1 MPARSY
7 DTLQGTLERITYVNE
22 ENHYV
27 VARLQV
33 SGRRDLAT
41 IVGNLPTV
49 TPGETLK
56 LTGEWIQHNR
66 YGEQFKVE
74 AFETI
79 SPATLTG
86 IEKYLGS
93 GLIKGIG
100 PIFAKRLVEVF
111 GIDTLRIIEEEPSR
125 LLTVDGIGEV
135 RLHRIRTAWEEQ
147 KEIRE
152 VMVFLQG
159 HGVSSAY
166 AAKIFKAYGKS
177 SIAVVQENPYRL
189 AKDIY
194 GIGFKTADR
203 IAQAIG
209 IEPHS
214 PLRVEA
220 GVIHVLN
227 ELAGEGH
234 VYYPLDGLT
243 KASAGILEVDEE
255 LVTQAVER
263 LRHEERVVCLPVRRT
278 QTDEPETQGVA
289 AYLASLYA
297 AEEGV
302 ARRLQ
307 ALAEGGEL
315 PADIDIDRAIL
326 WAEQANRLHLAEQQ
340 KEAIRAALIRKLLVI
355 TGGPGTGKTTILRC
369 ILQILEKKHRRMLLC
384 SPTGRAAKRM
394 SEATGRE
401 AKTIHRLLE
410 FSPKDGR
417 FKRDQHRPL
426 DADLVI
432 VDEASMIDIVLMNS
446 LLKAIPPAAG
456 LILVGDVDQLPS
468 VGPGA
473 VLRDII
479 ASGLVQVIR
488 LSEIFRQAR
497 ESQIV
502 VNAHRIN
509 RGEMPF
515 CTDWEAQEQGDCYL
529 LAKQEA
535 LEVQAA
541 ILELAARGLPTRHR
555 VDTLEELQILSPM
568 QKGPIGA
575 MQLNQALQ
583 ALLNPSGP
591 ELLRAGRLYR
601 RGDRVMQIRN
611 NYDKDVY
618 NGDIGRIVT
627 LDLEDREVTVR
638 FDDRHV
644 TYDFNE
650 LDELVLAYA
659 VTIHKSQGSEY
670 PVVIIPVHTAHY
682 VMLQRNLLYTAITRG
697 RRLVVLVGTKKA
709 IAIAVKNQKIQLRYT
724 GLVARLQKG
733 LSACNAET
741 GSQEPALSLQLSE

>member
-56 LTGEWIQHNR
+56 LTGEWVQHTK

-79 SPATLTG
+79 TPATLAG

-100 PIFAKRLVEVF
+100 PVFARRLIEMF
-111 GIDTLRIIEEEPSR
+111 GTDTLRIIEEEPSR
-125 LLTVDGIGEV
+125 LLAVDGIGEV
-135 RLHRIRTAWEEQ
+135 RLQRIRTAWEEQ

-152 VMVFLQG
+152 VMIFLQG

-166 AAKIFKAYGKS
+166 AAKIFKTYGKS
-177 SIAVVQENPYRL
+177 SIAIVQENPYRL

-209 IEPHS
+209 VEKQS

-227 ELAGEGH
+227 ELADEGH

-243 KASAGILEVDEE
+243 KASAGILEVDED

-263 LRHEERVVCLPVRRT
+263 LRRDERVIG
-278 QTDEPETQGVA
+278 EPAPQGIA
-289 AYLASLYA
+289 IYLASLYA

-302 ARRLQ
+302 ARRLLT
-307 ALAEGGEL
+307 LAEGGAS
-315 PADIDIDRAIL
+315 PTDIDIERAIL
-326 WAEQANRLHLAEQQ
+326 WVEQSNRLRLAAQQ
-340 KEAIRAALIRKLLVI
+340 QEAIRQALQQKLLVI

-369 ILQILEKKHRRMLLC
+369 ILQILDKKHRRMLLC

-426 DADLVI
+426 EADLVI
-432 VDEASMIDIVLMNS
+432 VDEASMIDVVLMNS

-473 VLRDII
+473 ILRDII

-509 RGEMPF
+509 HGDLPS
-515 CTDWEAQEQGDCYL
+515 CTDWEGREQGDCYL
-529 LAKQEA
+529 LAKNEA
-535 LEVQAA
+535 EEVQAA
-541 ILELAARGLPTRHR
+541 ILELASTGLPQRHR
-555 VDTLEELQILSPM
+555 VDPLEELQILSPM

-601 RGDRVMQIRN
+601 LGDRVMQIRN
-611 NYDKDVY
+611 NYEKDVY
-618 NGDIGRIVT
+618 NGDIGRIVK

-638 FDDRHV
+638 FDDRQV
-644 TYDFNE
+644 SYDWSE

-659 VTIHKSQGSEY
+659 VTVHKSQGSEY
-670 PVVIIPVHTAHY
+670 PVVVIPVHTAHY
-682 VMLQRNLLYTAITRG
+682 VMLQRNLLYTALTRG
-697 RRLVVLVGTKKA
+697 KRLVVLVGTKKA
-709 IAIAVKNQKIQLRYT
+709 IAIAVKNHKIQLRYT
-724 GLVARLQKG
+724 GLVARLHK
-733 LSACNAET
+733 
-741 GSQEPALSLQLSE
+741 GSQEPALALALSE

>member
-56 LTGEWIQHNR
+56 LTGEWIQHTR

-79 SPATLTG
+79 TPATLAG
-86 IEKYLGS
+86 IERYLGS

-100 PIFAKRLVEVF
+100 PVFARRLVEMF
-111 GIDTLRIIEEEPSR
+111 GTDTLRIIEEEPSR
-125 LLTVDGIGEV
+125 LLTVEGIGDV
-135 RLHRIRTAWEEQ
+135 RLQRIQAAWEEQ

-152 VMVFLQG
+152 VMIFLQG

-166 AAKIFKAYGKS
+166 AAKIFKTYGKS
-177 SIAVVQENPYRL
+177 SIAIVQENPYRL

-209 IEPHS
+209 IEKQS

-220 GVIHVLN
+220 GVIHALN
-227 ELAGEGH
+227 ELADEGH

-243 KASAGILEVDEE
+243 KASAGMLEVDED

-263 LRHEERVVCLPVRRT
+263 LRRDERVIC
-278 QTDEPETQGVA
+278 EPASQGMAV
-289 AYLASLYA
+289 YLASLHA
-297 AEEGV
+297 AEEGI
-302 ARRLQ
+302 ARRLLT
-307 ALAEGGEL
+307 LAEGGAL
-315 PADIDIDRAIL
+315 PTDIDIERAIL
-326 WAEQANRLHLAEQQ
+326 WVEQMNRLSLAAQQ
-340 KEAIRAALIRKLLVI
+340 QEAIRQALQQKLLVI

-426 DADLVI
+426 EADLVI
-432 VDEASMIDIVLMNS
+432 VDEASMIDVVLMNS
-446 LLKAIPPAAG
+446 LLKTIPPAAG

-473 VLRDII
+473 ILRDII
-479 ASGLVQVIR
+479 ASSLVPVIR

-509 RGEMPF
+509 RGELPS
-515 CTDWEAQEQGDCYL
+515 CTDWEAQSPSDCYL
-529 LAKQEA
+529 LVKQEA
-535 LEVQAA
+535 QEVQAA
-541 ILELAARGLPTRHR
+541 ILELASSGLPARHR
-555 VDTLEELQILSPM
+555 VDAMEELQILTPM

-575 MQLNQALQ
+575 MYLNQALQ
-583 ALLNPSGP
+583 ALMNPSGP

-601 RGDRVMQIRN
+601 LGDRVMQIRN
-611 NYDKDVY
+611 NYEKNVY
-618 NGDIGRIVT
+618 NGDIGRIAM
-627 LDLEDREVTVR
+627 LDPEEREVTVR
-638 FDDRHV
+638 FDDRQV
-644 TYDFNE
+644 NYDWSE

-659 VTIHKSQGSEY
+659 VTVHKSQGSEY
-670 PVVIIPVHTAHY
+670 PAVIIPVHTTHY

-697 RRLVVLVGTKKA
+697 KRLVVLVGTKKA
-709 IAIAVKNQKIQLRYT
+709 IAIAVKNQKIQQRYT

-733 LSACNAET
+733 
-741 GSQEPALSLQLSE
+741 SQEPALSLALSE

>member
-1 MPARSY
+1 MPVRSY

-56 LTGEWIQHNR
+56 LTGEWVQHTK

-79 SPATLTG
+79 TPATLAG

-100 PIFAKRLVEVF
+100 PVFARRLIEMF
-111 GIDTLRIIEEEPSR
+111 DTDTLRIIEEEPAR
-125 LLTVDGIGEV
+125 LLAVDGIGDV
-135 RLHRIRTAWEEQ
+135 RLQRIRAAWEEQ

-152 VMVFLQG
+152 VMIFLQG

-166 AAKIFKAYGKS
+166 AAKIFKTYGKS

-209 IEPHS
+209 IEKHS

-227 ELAGEGH
+227 ELASEGH
-234 VYYPLDGLT
+234 VYYPLGDLT
-243 KASAGILEVDEE
+243 KASAGILEVDED
-255 LVTQAVER
+255 LVAQAVER
-263 LRHEERVVCLPVRRT
+263 LRHEEQVICLPGS
-278 QTDEPETQGVA
+278 QGVA
-289 AYLASLYA
+289 VYLASLYA

-307 ALAEGGEL
+307 ALAEGGVL
-315 PADIDIDRAIL
+315 PPDIDIERAIL
-326 WAEQANRLHLAEQQ
+326 WVEQVNRLNLAAQQ
-340 KEAIRAALIRKLLVI
+340 QEAIRQALRQKLLVI

-369 ILQILEKKHRRMLLC
+369 ILQILDKKHRRMLLC

-426 DADLVI
+426 EADLVI
-432 VDEASMIDIVLMNS
+432 VDEASMIDVVLMNS
-446 LLKAIPPAAG
+446 LLKAIPPDAG

-479 ASGLVQVIR
+479 ASSLVPVIR
-488 LSEIFRQAR
+488 LSEIFRQAH

-509 RGEMPF
+509 GGELPS
-515 CTDWEAQEQGDCYL
+515 CADWEAQERGDCYL
-529 LAKQEA
+529 LVKQDPQ
-535 LEVQAA
+535 EVQAA
-541 ILELAARGLPTRHR
+541 ILELASRGLPTRHR
-555 VDTLEELQILSPM
+555 VDPMEELQILTPM

-575 MQLNQALQ
+575 MFLNQTLQ
-583 ALLNPSGP
+583 ALMNPSGP

-601 RGDRVMQIRN
+601 LGDRVMQIRN
-611 NYDKDVY
+611 NYEKDVY

-627 LDLEDREVTVR
+627 LDPEERKVTVR
-638 FDDRHV
+638 FDDREV
-644 TYDFNE
+644 SYDWGE

-659 VTIHKSQGSEY
+659 VTVHKSQGSEY
-670 PVVIIPVHTAHY
+670 PAVIIPVHTTHY

-697 RRLVVLVGTKKA
+697 KRLVVLLALSIWKTRGGT
-709 IAIAVKNQKIQLRYT
+709 IAAAKDSSIAV
-724 GLVARLQKG
+724 
-733 LSACNAET
+733 
-741 GSQEPALSLQLSE
+741 

>member
-56 LTGEWIQHNR
+56 LTGEWVQHNR
-66 YGEQFKVE
+66 YGEQFKIE
-74 AFETI
+74 TFETI
-79 SPATLTG
+79 TPATVAG

-100 PIFAKRLVEVF
+100 PIFAGRLVEVF

-135 RLHRIRTAWEEQ
+135 RLQRIRTAWEEQ

-152 VMVFLQG
+152 VMIFLQG

-166 AAKIFKAYGKS
+166 AAKIFKTYGKS
-177 SIAVVQENPYRL
+177 SIAIVQENPYRL

-243 KASAGILEVDEE
+243 KASAGILEVDED
-255 LVTQAVER
+255 LTTQAVER
-263 LRHEERVVCLPVRRT
+263 LRHEERVIC
-278 QTDEPETQGVA
+278 EPGPQGVA
-289 AYLASLYA
+289 VYLASLYA

-302 ARRLQ
+302 ARRLH
-307 ALAEGGEL
+307 ALAEGGAL
-315 PADIDIDRAIL
+315 PADIDIERAIL
-326 WAEQANRLHLAEQQ
+326 WSEQVNRLSLAEQQ
-340 KEAIRAALIRKLLVI
+340 KEAIREALIRKLLVI

-426 DADLVI
+426 EADLVI
-432 VDEASMIDIVLMNS
+432 VDEASMIDVVLMNS

-473 VLRDII
+473 ILRDII
-479 ASGLVQVIR
+479 ASSLVPVIR

-502 VNAHRIN
+502 INAHRIN

-529 LAKQEA
+529 LVKQEA

-541 ILELAARGLPTRHR
+541 ILELASRGLPTRHR
-555 VDTLEELQILSPM
+555 VDPLEELQILSPM

-601 RGDRVMQIRN
+601 LGDRVMQIRN
-611 NYDKDVY
+611 NYEKDVY
-618 NGDIGRIVT
+618 NGDIGRIVK

-638 FDDRHV
+638 FDDRQV

-697 RRLVVLVGTKKA
+697 KRLAVLVGTKKA
-709 IAIAVKNQKIQLRYT
+709 IAIAVKNHKIQLRYT
-724 GLVARLQKG
+724 GLVDRLQRG
-733 LSACNAET
+733 R
-741 GSQEPALSLQLSE
+741 QEPALSLALPE

>member
-1 MPARSY
+1 MPVRSY
-7 DTLQGTLERITYVNE
+7 TTLQGTLERITFVNE

-33 SGRRDLAT
+33 PGRKELTT
-41 IVGNLPTV
+41 IVGNLPSV

-56 LTGEWIQHNR
+56 LTGEWTLHTK

-79 SPATLTG
+79 VPATVAG

-100 PIFAKRLVEVF
+100 PVFARRLVEAF
-111 GIDTLRIIEEEPSR
+111 GTETLRIIEGEPSR

-135 RLHRIRTAWEEQ
+135 RLQRIRTAWEEQ
-147 KEIRE
+147 KEIRD
-152 VMVFLQG
+152 VMIFLQG

-166 AAKIFKAYGKS
+166 GAKIFKAYGKS

-189 AKDIY
+189 ARDIY

-209 IEPHS
+209 IEKHS

-227 ELAGEGH
+227 ELAEDGQ
-234 VYYPLDGLT
+234 VYFPFDRLV
-243 KASAGILEVDEE
+243 KESAGILEVEST
-255 LVTQAVER
+255 VTAQAIER
-263 LRHEERVVCLPVRRT
+263 LRQEGQVICEEG
-278 QTDEPETQGVA
+278 PEEIAV
-289 AYLASLYA
+289 YLASLYA
-297 AEEGV
+297 AEQGV
-302 ARRLQ
+302 AQRLL
-307 ALAEGGEL
+307 ALAEGGAV
-315 PADIDIDRAIL
+315 PQDIDVERAIQ
-326 WAEQANRLHLAEQQ
+326 WVEQTSRLRLAEGQ
-340 KEAIRAALIRKLLVI
+340 KEAIRQALNQKLLVI
-355 TGGPGTGKTTILRC
+355 TGGPGTGKTTILKC
-369 ILQILEKKHRRMLLC
+369 IIQILEKKHRRIVLC

-401 AKTIHRLLE
+401 ARTVHRLLE
-410 FSPKDGR
+410 FSPRDGR

-426 DADLVI
+426 ESDLVI
-432 VDEASMIDIVLMNS
+432 VDEASMLDVVLMNS
-446 LLKAIPPAAG
+446 LLKAIPPVAG

-473 VLRDII
+473 VLRDVIT
-479 ASGLVQVIR
+479 SGLVPVIR

-509 RGEMPF
+509 RGEFPI
-515 CTDWEAQEQGDCYL
+515 CPDWEGRERSDCYL
-529 LAKQEA
+529 LVKEEA
-535 LEVQAA
+535 QEVQAA
-541 ILELAARGLPTRHR
+541 ILELAASGLPKRHR
-555 VDTLEELQILSPM
+555 VDPMEELQVLSPM

-591 ELLRAGRLYR
+591 ELLRGGRLYR
-601 RGDRVMQIRN
+601 LGDRVMQIRN
-611 NYDKDVY
+611 NYEKDVY
-618 NGDIGRIVT
+618 NGDIGRIIK
-627 LDLEDREVTVR
+627 LDPEEREVTVR
-638 FDDRHV
+638 FDDRQI
-644 TYDFNE
+644 TYDFHE

-659 VTIHKSQGSEY
+659 VTVHKSQGSEY
-670 PVVIIPVHTAHY
+670 PSVIIPVHTAHY

-697 RRLVVLVGTKKA
+697 KGLVVLVGTKKA
-709 IAIAVKNQKIQLRYT
+709 IAIAVKNHKIQHRYT
-724 GLVARLQKG
+724 GLTRRLQRGQQEPG
-733 LSACNAET
+733 LSLPLAD
-741 GSQEPALSLQLSE
+741 

>member
-1 MPARSY
+1 MSVRSY

-56 LTGEWIQHNR
+56 LTGEWVQHTK
-66 YGEQFKVE
+66 YGEQFKVDS
-74 AFETI
+74 FETI
-79 SPATLTG
+79 TPATLAG

-100 PIFAKRLVEVF
+100 PVFAGRLVEMF
-111 GIDTLRIIEEEPSR
+111 GVDTLRFIEEEPSR
-125 LLTVDGIGEV
+125 LLAVDGIGEV
-135 RLHRIRTAWEEQ
+135 RLQRIRTAWEEQ

-152 VMVFLQG
+152 VMIFLQG

-177 SIAVVQENPYRL
+177 SIAIVQENPYRL

-209 IEPHS
+209 IEKQS

-220 GVIHVLN
+220 GVIYVLN
-227 ELAGEGH
+227 DLADEGH

-243 KASAGILEVDEE
+243 KAAAEILEVDEG
-255 LVTQAVER
+255 LVTGAIDR
-263 LRHEERVVCLPVRRT
+263 LRRDERIVCEEAP
-278 QTDEPETQGVA
+278 QGVA
-289 AYLASLYA
+289 VYLASLHA

-302 ARRLQ
+302 ARRLLP
-307 ALAEGGEL
+307 LAEGGA
-315 PADIDIDRAIL
+315 PPPDIDIERAIV
-326 WAEQANRLHLAEQQ
+326 WVEQVNRLQLAAQQ
-340 KEAIRAALIRKLLVI
+340 QEAIRRAIREKLLVI

-369 ILQILEKKHRRMLLC
+369 ILQILDKKHRRMLLC

-479 ASGLVQVIR
+479 ASSLVPVIR

-509 RGEMPF
+509 EGELPF
-515 CTDWEAQEQGDCYL
+515 CADWEAQERGDCYL
-529 LAKQEA
+529 LVKQESQ
-535 LEVQAA
+535 EVQAA
-541 ILELAARGLPTRHR
+541 ILELASSGLPARYR
-555 VDTLEELQILSPM
+555 VDPMEELQILTPM

-575 MQLNQALQ
+575 MALNQALQ
-583 ALLNPSGP
+583 ALMNPSGP

-611 NYDKDVY
+611 NYEKDVY
-618 NGDIGRIVT
+618 NGDIGRIVS
-627 LDLEDREVTVR
+627 LDPEDREVTVR
-638 FDDRHV
+638 FDDRQV
-644 TYDFNE
+644 SYDFNE

-659 VTIHKSQGSEY
+659 VTVHKSQGSEY
-670 PVVIIPVHTAHY
+670 PAVIIPVHTTHY
-682 VMLQRNLLYTAITRG
+682 IMLQRNLLYTAITRG

-709 IAIAVKNQKIQLRYT
+709 LAIAVKNQKIQQRYT

-733 LSACNAET
+733 SPVGATDRSPLLFE
-741 GSQEPALSLQLSE
+741 

>member
-56 LTGEWIQHNR
+56 LTGEWVQHTR

-79 SPATLTG
+79 TPATLTG

-100 PIFAKRLVEVF
+100 PIFAKRLVEAF

-135 RLHRIRTAWEEQ
+135 RLQRIRTAWEEQ

-152 VMVFLQG
+152 VMIFLQG

-166 AAKIFKAYGKS
+166 AAKIFKTYGKS

-189 AKDIY
+189 ARDIY

-209 IEPHS
+209 IEKHS

-220 GVIHVLN
+220 GVIHALN
-227 ELAGEGH
+227 ELAEEGH
-234 VYYPLDGLT
+234 VYYPLGDLSR
-243 KASAGILEVDEE
+243 ASAGILEVDED

-263 LRHEERVVCLPVRRT
+263 LRHEERVIC
-278 QTDEPETQGVA
+278 EPGPQGVA
-289 AYLASLYA
+289 VYLASLYA

-307 ALAEGGEL
+307 VLAEGGAL
-315 PADIDIDRAIL
+315 PADIDIERAIL
-326 WAEQANRLHLAEQQ
+326 WVEQVNRLNLATQQ
-340 KEAIRAALIRKLLVI
+340 QEAIRQALQQKLLVI

-426 DADLVI
+426 EADLVI

-479 ASGLVQVIR
+479 ASSLVPVIR

-515 CTDWEAQEQGDCYL
+515 CTDWEAQEHGDCYL

-541 ILELAARGLPTRHR
+541 ILELASSGLPTRHR
-555 VDTLEELQILSPM
+555 VDPLEELQILSPM

-611 NYDKDVY
+611 NYEKDVY

-627 LDLEDREVTVR
+627 LDLEDREITVR
-638 FDDRHV
+638 FDDRQV

-724 GLVARLQKG
+724 GLAGRLLKECQQPP
-733 LSACNAET
+733 LSL
-741 GSQEPALSLQLSE
+741 ALSE

>member
-33 SGRRDLAT
+33 PGRRDLAT

-79 SPATLTG
+79 APATLTG

-100 PIFAKRLVEVF
+100 PIFARRLVEAF
-111 GIDTLRIIEEEPSR
+111 DIDTLRIIEEEPSR

-135 RLHRIRTAWEEQ
+135 RLQRIRTAWDEQ

-152 VMVFLQG
+152 VMIFLQG

-166 AAKIFKAYGKS
+166 AAKIFKTYGKS
-177 SIAVVQENPYRL
+177 SIAIVQENPYRL

-243 KASAGILEVDEE
+243 KASAGILEVDED

-263 LRHEERVVCLPVRRT
+263 LRREERVIC
-278 QTDEPETQGVA
+278 EPGPQGVA
-289 AYLASLYA
+289 VYLASLYA

-302 ARRLQ
+302 TRRLL
-307 ALAEGGEL
+307 ALAEEGDAP
-315 PADIDIDRAIL
+315 PADIDIERAIL
-326 WAEQANRLHLAEQQ
+326 WAEQVNRLHLAEQQ
-340 KEAIRAALIRKLLVI
+340 KEAIREALIRKVLVI

-394 SEATGRE
+394 SEATGRQ

-426 DADLVI
+426 EADLVI
-432 VDEASMIDIVLMNS
+432 VDEASMIDVVLMNS
-446 LLKAIPPAAG
+446 LLKAIPVGAG

-509 RGEMPF
+509 HGDLPY
-515 CTDWEAQEQGDCYL
+515 CTDWESREQGDCYL
-529 LAKQEA
+529 LAKNEA
-535 LEVQAA
+535 EEVQAA
-541 ILELAARGLPTRHR
+541 ILELASSGLPQRHR
-555 VDTLEELQILSPM
+555 VDPLEELQILSPM
-568 QKGPIGA
+568 QKGPIGV

-601 RGDRVMQIRN
+601 LGDRVMQIRN
-611 NYDKDVY
+611 NYEKDVY
-618 NGDIGRIVT
+618 NGDIGRIVK

-638 FDDRHV
+638 FDDRQV

-697 RRLVVLVGTKKA
+697 KRLAVLVGTKKA
-709 IAIAVKNQKIQLRYT
+709 IAIAVKNHKIQLRYT
-724 GLVARLQKG
+724 GLVDRLQRG
-733 LSACNAET
+733 R
-741 GSQEPALSLQLSE
+741 QEPALSLALPE

>member
-1 MPARSY
+1 MPVRSY
-7 DTLQGTLERITYVNE
+7 TTLQGTLERITYVNE

-33 SGRRDLAT
+33 PGRRELAT
-41 IVGNLPTV
+41 IVGNLPSV

-56 LTGEWIQHNR
+56 LTGEWTLHAK

-79 SPATLTG
+79 TPATVAG

-100 PIFAKRLVEVF
+100 PVFAKRLVEAF
-111 GIDTLRIIEEEPSR
+111 GTETLRVIAEKPSR
-125 LLTVDGIGEV
+125 LLTVDGIGQV
-135 RLHRIRTAWEEQ
+135 RLQRILTAWEEQ
-147 KEIRE
+147 KEIRD
-152 VMVFLQG
+152 VMIFLKG

-177 SIAVVQENPYRL
+177 SIAVVQQNPYRL
-189 AKDIY
+189 ARDIY

-209 IEPHS
+209 IEKQS

-220 GVIHVLN
+220 GLIHVLN
-227 ELAGEGH
+227 ELAEEGH
-234 VYYPLDGLT
+234 VYYPLERLAKD
-243 KASAGILEVDEE
+243 SAGILEVEQE
-255 LVTQAVER
+255 LVAQAIER
-263 LRHEERVVCLPVRRT
+263 LRREEQVVCR
-278 QTDEPETQGVA
+278 EGPEGMAV
-289 AYLASLYA
+289 YLASLHA

-302 ARRLQ
+302 ARRLL
-307 ALAEGGEL
+307 ALAVGGAS
-315 PADIDIDRAIL
+315 PADIDVERAIL
-326 WAEQANRLHLAEQQ
+326 WVEQVNRLRLAEEQ
-340 KEAIRAALIRKLLVI
+340 KEAIRQALQQKLLVI
-355 TGGPGTGKTTILRC
+355 TGGPGTGKTTILKC
-369 ILQILEKKHRRMLLC
+369 IIQILEKKQRRIVLC

-394 SEATGRE
+394 TEATGRE
-401 AKTIHRLLE
+401 ARTVHRLLE

-417 FKRDQHRPL
+417 FKRDQHRL
-426 DADLVI
+426 LESDLVI
-432 VDEASMIDIVLMNS
+432 VDEASMLDVVLMNS
-446 LLKAIPPAAG
+446 LLKATPSAAG

-479 ASGLVQVIR
+479 TSGLVPVIR

-502 VNAHRIN
+502 VNAHRVN
-509 RGEMPF
+509 RGEFPL
-515 CTDWEAQEQGDCYL
+515 CPDWEGRERSDCYL
-529 LAKQEA
+529 LVKQEA
-535 LEVQAA
+535 QEVQAA
-541 ILELAARGLPTRHR
+541 ILELAAGGLPKRHR
-555 VDTLEELQILSPM
+555 VDPMEELQILSPM

-591 ELLRAGRLYR
+591 ELIRGGRLFR
-601 RGDRVMQIRN
+601 LGDRVMQIRN
-611 NYDKDVY
+611 NYEKDVY
-618 NGDIGRIVT
+618 NGDIGRVT
-627 LDLEDREVTVR
+627 KLDPEDREVTVR
-638 FDDRHV
+638 FDDRQV
-644 TYDFNE
+644 TYDFND

-659 VTIHKSQGSEY
+659 ITVHKSQGSEY
-670 PVVIIPVHTAHY
+670 PAVIIPVHTAHY

-697 RRLVVLVGTKKA
+697 KGLVVLVGTKKA
-709 IAIAVKNQKIQLRYT
+709 IAIAVKNHKIQHRYT
-724 GLVARLQKG
+724 DLARRLQRG
-733 LSACNAET
+733 H
-741 GSQEPALSLQLSE
+741 QEPGQSLALSD

>member
-1 MPARSY
+1 MSVRSY
-7 DTLQGTLERITYVNE
+7 DTLQGTLERVTYVNE

-27 VARLQV
+27 VAKLQV

-41 IVGNLPTV
+41 IVGNLPTI

-56 LTGEWIQHNR
+56 LTGEWVQHAR

-79 SPATLTG
+79 TPATLTG
-86 IEKYLGS
+86 IEKYLSS

-100 PIFAKRLVEVF
+100 SIFARRLVAAF
-111 GIDTLRIIEEEPSR
+111 GIDTLRLIEEEPFR

-135 RLHRIRTAWEEQ
+135 RLQRIRTAWEEQ

-152 VMVFLQG
+152 VMIFLRG
-159 HGVSSAY
+159 HDVSSAY
-166 AAKIFKAYGKS
+166 AAKIFKTYGKS

-189 AKDIY
+189 ARDIH

-209 IEPHS
+209 IEKHS

-227 ELAGEGH
+227 ELADEGH
-234 VYYPLDGLT
+234 VYYPLGDLSRM
-243 KASAGILEVDEE
+243 SAGMLEVDEDP
-255 LVTQAVER
+255 VHQAVER
-263 LRHEERVVCLPVRRT
+263 IRHEQQVMC
-278 QTDEPETQGVA
+278 EPGPQGVA
-289 AYLASLYA
+289 VYLASLYA
-297 AEEGV
+297 AEKGV
-302 ARRLQ
+302 AQRLQ
-307 ALAEGGEL
+307 VLAEGGTL
-315 PADIDIDRAIL
+315 PTDIDIERAIL
-326 WAEQANRLHLAEQQ
+326 WVAQMNRLHLAVQQ
-340 KEAIRAALIRKLLVI
+340 QEAIRQALRQKLLVI

-426 DADLVI
+426 EADLVI

-479 ASGLVQVIR
+479 ASSLVPVIR

-509 RGEMPF
+509 RGELPS
-515 CTDWEAQEQGDCYL
+515 CANWDGGSPSDCYL
-529 LAKQEA
+529 LTKHDV

-541 ILELAARGLPTRHR
+541 ILELATVSLPSRHR
-555 VDTLEELQILSPM
+555 VDPLEELQILSPM

-583 ALLNPSGP
+583 AILNPSGP

-601 RGDRVMQIRN
+601 LGDRVMQVRN
-611 NYDKDVY
+611 NYEKDVY
-618 NGDIGRIVT
+618 NGDIGRIVK
-627 LDLEDREVTVR
+627 LDPEDREVTVR
-638 FDDRHV
+638 FDDRHI

-650 LDELVLAYA
+650 LDELVLAYT
-659 VTIHKSQGSEY
+659 VTVHKSQGSEY

-697 RRLVVLVGTKKA
+697 RRLIVLVGTKKA
-709 IAIAVKNQKIQLRYT
+709 IAIAVKNQKIRLRYT
-724 GLVARLQKG
+724 GLASRLLKE
-733 LSACNAET
+733 C
-741 GSQEPALSLQLSE
+741 QESPLALTLSE

>member
-33 SGRRDLAT
+33 PGRRDLAT

-79 SPATLTG
+79 APATLTG

-100 PIFAKRLVEVF
+100 PIFARRLVEAF
-111 GIDTLRIIEEEPSR
+111 DIDTLRIIEEEPSR

-135 RLHRIRTAWEEQ
+135 RLQRIRTAWDEQ

-152 VMVFLQG
+152 VMIFLQG

-166 AAKIFKAYGKS
+166 AAKIFKTYGKS
-177 SIAVVQENPYRL
+177 SIAIVQENPYRL

-243 KASAGILEVDEE
+243 KASAGILEVDED

-263 LRHEERVVCLPVRRT
+263 LRREERVIC
-278 QTDEPETQGVA
+278 EPGPQGVA
-289 AYLASLYA
+289 VYLASLYA

-302 ARRLQ
+302 TRRLL
-307 ALAEGGEL
+307 ALAEEGDAP
-315 PADIDIDRAIL
+315 PADIDIERAIL
-326 WAEQANRLHLAEQQ
+326 WAEQVNRLHLAEQQ
-340 KEAIRAALIRKLLVI
+340 KEAIREALIRKVLVI

-394 SEATGRE
+394 SEATGRQ

-426 DADLVI
+426 EADLVI
-432 VDEASMIDIVLMNS
+432 VDEASMIDVVLMNS
-446 LLKAIPPAAG
+446 LLKAIPVGAG

-509 RGEMPF
+509 HGDLPY
-515 CTDWEAQEQGDCYL
+515 CTDWESREQGDCYL
-529 LAKQEA
+529 LAKNEA
-535 LEVQAA
+535 EEVQAA
-541 ILELAARGLPTRHR
+541 ILELASSGLPQRHR
-555 VDTLEELQILSPM
+555 VDPLEELQILSPM
-568 QKGPIGA
+568 QKGPIGV

-601 RGDRVMQIRN
+601 LGDRVMQIRN
-611 NYDKDVY
+611 NYEKDVY
-618 NGDIGRIVT
+618 NGDIGRIVK

-638 FDDRHV
+638 FDDRQV

-670 PVVIIPVHTAHY
+670 PVVVIPVHTAHY
-682 VMLQRNLLYTAITRG
+682 VMLQRNLLYTALTRG
-697 RRLVVLVGTKKA
+697 KRLVVLVGTKKA
-709 IAIAVKNQKIQLRYT
+709 IAIAVKNHKIQLRYT
-724 GLVARLQKG
+724 GLVDRLQRG
-733 LSACNAET
+733 RQ
-741 GSQEPALSLQLSE
+741 GPALSLTLSD

>member
-1 MPARSY
+1 MARAMPVRSY
-7 DTLQGTLERITYVNE
+7 TTLQGTLERITYVNE

-33 SGRRDLAT
+33 PGRKELTT
-41 IVGNLPTV
+41 IVGNLPSV

-56 LTGEWIQHNR
+56 LTGEWTLHTK

-79 SPATLTG
+79 VPATVAG

-100 PIFAKRLVEVF
+100 PVFARRLVEAF
-111 GIDTLRIIEEEPSR
+111 GTETLRIIEGEPSR

-135 RLHRIRTAWEEQ
+135 RLQRIRTAWEEQ
-147 KEIRE
+147 KEIRD
-152 VMVFLQG
+152 VMIFLQG

-166 AAKIFKAYGKS
+166 GAKIFKAYGKS

-189 AKDIY
+189 ARDIY

-209 IEPHS
+209 IEKHS

-227 ELAGEGH
+227 ELAEDGQ
-234 VYYPLDGLT
+234 VYFPFDRLE
-243 KASAGILEVDEE
+243 KESAGILEVEST
-255 LVTQAVER
+255 VTAQAIER
-263 LRHEERVVCLPVRRT
+263 LRQEGQVICEEG
-278 QTDEPETQGVA
+278 PEEMAV
-289 AYLASLYA
+289 YLASLYA
-297 AEEGV
+297 AEQGV
-302 ARRLQ
+302 AQRLL
-307 ALAEGGEL
+307 ALAEGGAS
-315 PADIDIDRAIL
+315 PPDIDVERAIQ
-326 WAEQANRLHLAEQQ
+326 WVEQTSRLRLAVGQE
-340 KEAIRAALIRKLLVI
+340 EAIRQALNQKLLVI
-355 TGGPGTGKTTILRC
+355 TGGPGTGKTTILKC
-369 ILQILEKKHRRMLLC
+369 IIQILEKKHRRIVLC

-394 SEATGRE
+394 SDATGRE
-401 AKTIHRLLE
+401 ARTVHRLLE
-410 FSPKDGR
+410 FSPRDGR

-426 DADLVI
+426 ESDLVI
-432 VDEASMIDIVLMNS
+432 VDEASMLDVVLMNS
-446 LLKAIPPAAG
+446 LLKAIPPVAG

-473 VLRDII
+473 VLRDVIT
-479 ASGLVQVIR
+479 SGLVPVIR

-509 RGEMPF
+509 RGEFPI
-515 CTDWEAQEQGDCYL
+515 CPDWEGRERSDCYL
-529 LAKQEA
+529 LVKEEA
-535 LEVQAA
+535 QEVQAA
-541 ILELAARGLPTRHR
+541 ILELAASGLPKRHR
-555 VDTLEELQILSPM
+555 VDPMEELQVLSPM

-591 ELLRAGRLYR
+591 ELLRGGRLYR
-601 RGDRVMQIRN
+601 LGDRVMQIRN
-611 NYDKDVY
+611 NYAKDVY
-618 NGDIGRIVT
+618 NGDIGRIIK
-627 LDLEDREVTVR
+627 LDPEEREVTVR
-638 FDDRHV
+638 FDDRQI
-644 TYDFNE
+644 TYDFHD

-659 VTIHKSQGSEY
+659 VTVHKSQGSEY
-670 PVVIIPVHTAHY
+670 PSVIIPVHTAHY

-697 RRLVVLVGTKKA
+697 KGLVVLVGTKKA
-709 IAIAVKNQKIQLRYT
+709 IAIAVKNHKIQHRYT
-724 GLVARLQKG
+724 GLTRRLQRGQQEPG
-733 LSACNAET
+733 LSLPLAD
-741 GSQEPALSLQLSE
+741 

>member
-56 LTGEWIQHNR
+56 LTGEWVQHTK

-79 SPATLTG
+79 TPATLAG

-100 PIFAKRLVEVF
+100 PVFARRLVEAF
-111 GIDTLRIIEEEPSR
+111 GTDTLRIIEEEPAR
-125 LLTVDGIGEV
+125 LLAVDGIGEV
-135 RLHRIRTAWEEQ
+135 RLQRIRAAWEEQ

-152 VMVFLQG
+152 VMIFLQG

-177 SIAVVQENPYRL
+177 SIAIVQENPYRL

-209 IEPHS
+209 IEKQS

-227 ELAGEGH
+227 ELADEGH
-234 VYYPLDGLT
+234 VYYPRDGLT

-255 LVTQAVER
+255 LVTQAVDR
-263 LRHEERVVCLPVRRT
+263 LRRDERVIC
-278 QTDEPETQGVA
+278 EPAPQGTAV
-289 AYLASLYA
+289 YLAPLHA
-297 AEEGV
+297 AEDGV
-302 ARRLQ
+302 ARRLLT
-307 ALAEGGEL
+307 LAEGGA
-315 PADIDIDRAIL
+315 PPPDIDIERAIL
-326 WAEQANRLHLAEQQ
+326 WVEQSNRLHLAAQQ
-340 KEAIRAALIRKLLVI
+340 QEAIRQALQQKLLVI

-369 ILQILEKKHRRMLLC
+369 ILQIPDKKHRRMLLC

-426 DADLVI
+426 EADLVI
-432 VDEASMIDIVLMNS
+432 VDEASMIDVVLMNS
-446 LLKAIPPAAG
+446 LLKAIPSAAG

-473 VLRDII
+473 VLRDIM
-479 ASGLVQVIR
+479 ASGLVPVIR

-509 RGEMPF
+509 GGEMPS
-515 CTDWEAQEQGDCYL
+515 CADWEARERSDCYL
-529 LAKQEA
+529 LVKQEPQ
-535 LEVQAA
+535 EVQTA
-541 ILELAARGLPTRHR
+541 ILELASRGLSGRHR
-555 VDTLEELQILSPM
+555 VDPMEELQILTPM

-575 MQLNQALQ
+575 MALNQALQ

-618 NGDIGRIVT
+618 NGDIGRIVN
-627 LDLEDREVTVR
+627 LDHEDREVTVR
-638 FDDRHV
+638 FDDRQV
-644 TYDFNE
+644 SYDFNE

-659 VTIHKSQGSEY
+659 VTVHKSQGSEY
-670 PVVIIPVHTAHY
+670 PAVIIPVHTTHY

-697 RRLVVLVGTKKA
+697 KRLVVLVGTKKA
-709 IAIAVKNQKIQLRYT
+709 LAIAVKNQKIQQRYT
-724 GLVARLQKG
+724 GLVARLQRG
-733 LSACNAET
+733 LSASHLQTND
-741 GSQEPALSLQLSE
+741 QEPALSFQLSE

>member
-7 DTLQGTLERITYVNE
+7 ETLQGTLERITYVNE

-56 LTGEWIQHNR
+56 LTGEWIQHNK
-66 YGEQFKVE
+66 YGEQFKVDS
-74 AFETI
+74 FETI
-79 SPATLTG
+79 TPATIAG

-100 PIFAKRLVEVF
+100 PVFAKRLVEAF
-111 GIDTLRIIEEEPSR
+111 GTDTLRIIEEEPAS
-125 LLTVDGIGEV
+125 LLAIDGIGDV
-135 RLHRIRTAWEEQ
+135 RLQRIRIAWEEQ

-152 VMVFLQG
+152 VMIFLQG

-177 SIAVVQENPYRL
+177 SIAVVQDNPYRL

-209 IEPHS
+209 IDKQS

-227 ELAGEGH
+227 EFADEGH

-243 KASAGILEVDEE
+243 KASAGILEVDED
-255 LVTQAVER
+255 LVIHAVER
-263 LRHEERVVCLPVRRT
+263 LRCDERVIC
-278 QTDEPETQGVA
+278 EPAPHGMAV
-289 AYLASLYA
+289 YLASLHA

-302 ARRLQ
+302 ARRLLT
-307 ALAEGGEL
+307 LAEGGV
-315 PADIDIDRAIL
+315 PPPDIDIERAIV
-326 WAEQANRLHLAEQQ
+326 WVGQANRLQLAAQQ
-340 KEAIRAALIRKLLVI
+340 QEAIRQALQEKLLVI

-410 FSPKDGR
+410 FSPRDGR

-432 VDEASMIDIVLMNS
+432 VDEVSMIDVVLMNS
-446 LLKAIPPAAG
+446 LLKAIPAAAG

-473 VLRDII
+473 VLRDIM
-479 ASGLVQVIR
+479 ASDLIPVIR

-509 RGEMPF
+509 SGELPF
-515 CTDWEAQEQGDCYL
+515 CADWAAQERSDCYL
-529 LAKQEA
+529 LVKQEPQ
-535 LEVQAA
+535 EVQAA
-541 ILELAARGLPTRHR
+541 ILELASRGLPARHR
-555 VDTLEELQILSPM
+555 VNSMEELQILTPM

-575 MQLNQALQ
+575 MALNQALQ
-583 ALLNPSGP
+583 ALMNPSGP

-611 NYDKDVY
+611 NYEKDVF
-618 NGDIGRIVT
+618 NGDIGRIVN
-627 LDLEDREVTVR
+627 LDSEDREVTVR
-638 FDDRHV
+638 FDDRQV
-644 TYDFNE
+644 SYDFNE

-659 VTIHKSQGSEY
+659 VTVHKSQGSEY
-670 PVVIIPVHTAHY
+670 PVVIIPVHTTHY

-697 RRLVVLVGTKKA
+697 KRLVVLVGTKKA
-709 IAIAVKNQKIQLRYT
+709 IAIAVKNQKIRQRYT
-724 GLVARLQKG
+724 GLMARLQMG
-733 LSACNAET
+733 NR
-741 GSQEPALSLQLSE
+741 EPALSLQLSE

>member
-1 MPARSY
+1 MPTRSY
-7 DTLQGTLERITYVNE
+7 DTLQGTLERITYINE

-33 SGRRDLAT
+33 PGRRDLAT

-56 LTGEWIQHNR
+56 LTGEWVQHNR

-79 SPATLTG
+79 APATLIG

-100 PIFAKRLVEVF
+100 PIFARRLVEAFDV
-111 GIDTLRIIEEEPSR
+111 DTLRIIEEEPSR
-125 LLTVDGIGEV
+125 LLTVDGVGEV
-135 RLHRIRTAWEEQ
+135 RLQRIRTAWEEQ

-152 VMVFLQG
+152 VMIFLQG

-166 AAKIFKAYGKS
+166 AAKIFKTYGKS
-177 SIAVVQENPYRL
+177 SIAIVQENPYRL

-227 ELAGEGH
+227 ELASGEGH

-243 KASAGILEVDEE
+243 KASADILEVDED
-255 LVTQAVER
+255 LTTQAIER
-263 LRHEERVVCLPVRRT
+263 LRHEERVIC
-278 QTDEPETQGVA
+278 EPGPQGVVV
-289 AYLASLYA
+289 YLASLYA

-307 ALAEGGEL
+307 ALAEGGAL
-315 PADIDIDRAIL
+315 PADIDIERAIL
-326 WAEQANRLHLAEQQ
+326 WSEQVNRLSLAEQQ
-340 KEAIRAALIRKLLVI
+340 KEAIREALIRKLLVI

-426 DADLVI
+426 EADLVI
-432 VDEASMIDIVLMNS
+432 VDEASMIDVVLMNS

-473 VLRDII
+473 ILRDII
-479 ASGLVQVIR
+479 ASSLVPVIR

-502 VNAHRIN
+502 INAHRIN
-509 RGEMPF
+509 RGEFPF
-515 CTDWEAQEQGDCYL
+515 CADWEAQEQGDCYL
-529 LAKQEA
+529 LAKTEA

-541 ILELAARGLPTRHR
+541 ILELASRGLPTRHC
-555 VDTLEELQILSPM
+555 VDPLEELQILSPM

-601 RGDRVMQIRN
+601 LGDRVMQIRN

-627 LDLEDREVTVR
+627 LDMEDREVTVQ
-638 FDDRHV
+638 FDDRQV

-724 GLVARLQKG
+724 GLVDRLQKG
-733 LSACNAET
+733 R
-741 GSQEPALSLQLSE
+741 QEPALSLALSE

>member
-1 MPARSY
+1 MPVRSY

-56 LTGEWIQHNR
+56 LTGEWVQHNR
-66 YGEQFKVE
+66 YGEQFKIE
-74 AFETI
+74 TFETI
-79 SPATLTG
+79 TPATVAG

-100 PIFAKRLVEVF
+100 PIFAGRLVEIF

-135 RLHRIRTAWEEQ
+135 RLQRIRTAWEEQ

-152 VMVFLQG
+152 VMIFLQG

-166 AAKIFKAYGKS
+166 AAKIFKTYGKS
-177 SIAVVQENPYRL
+177 SIAIVQENPYRL

-243 KASAGILEVDEE
+243 KASAGILEVDED
-255 LVTQAVER
+255 LTTQAVER
-263 LRHEERVVCLPVRRT
+263 LRHEERVIC
-278 QTDEPETQGVA
+278 EPGPQGVA
-289 AYLASLYA
+289 VYLASLYA

-302 ARRLQ
+302 ARRLH
-307 ALAEGGEL
+307 ALAEGGAL
-315 PADIDIDRAIL
+315 PADIDIERAIL
-326 WAEQANRLHLAEQQ
+326 WSEQVNRLSLAEQQ
-340 KEAIRAALIRKLLVI
+340 KEAIREALIRKLLVI

-394 SEATGRE
+394 SEATGRA

-417 FKRDQHRPL
+417 FKRDQH
-426 DADLVI
+426 
-432 VDEASMIDIVLMNS
+432 
-446 LLKAIPPAAG
+446 
-456 LILVGDVDQLPS
+456 
-468 VGPGA
+468 
-473 VLRDII
+473 
-479 ASGLVQVIR
+479 
-488 LSEIFRQAR
+488 
-497 ESQIV
+497 
-502 VNAHRIN
+502 
-509 RGEMPF
+509 
-515 CTDWEAQEQGDCYL
+515 
-529 LAKQEA
+529 
-535 LEVQAA
+535 
-541 ILELAARGLPTRHR
+541 
-555 VDTLEELQILSPM
+555 
-568 QKGPIGA
+568 
-575 MQLNQALQ
+575 
-583 ALLNPSGP
+583 
-591 ELLRAGRLYR
+591 
-601 RGDRVMQIRN
+601 
-611 NYDKDVY
+611 
-618 NGDIGRIVT
+618 
-627 LDLEDREVTVR
+627 
-638 FDDRHV
+638 
-644 TYDFNE
+644 
-650 LDELVLAYA
+650 
-659 VTIHKSQGSEY
+659 
-670 PVVIIPVHTAHY
+670 
-682 VMLQRNLLYTAITRG
+682 
-697 RRLVVLVGTKKA
+697 
-709 IAIAVKNQKIQLRYT
+709 
-724 GLVARLQKG
+724 
-733 LSACNAET
+733 
-741 GSQEPALSLQLSE
+741 

>member
-56 LTGEWIQHNR
+56 LTGEWVQHNK

-79 SPATLTG
+79 APATLTG

-100 PIFAKRLVEVF
+100 PIFARRLVEAF
-111 GIDTLRIIEEEPSR
+111 DIDTLRIIEEEPSR

-135 RLHRIRTAWEEQ
+135 RLQRIRTAWEEQ

-152 VMVFLQG
+152 VMIFLQG

-166 AAKIFKAYGKS
+166 AAKIFKTYGKS
-177 SIAVVQENPYRL
+177 SIAIVQENPYRL

-243 KASAGILEVDEE
+243 KASAGILEVDED
-255 LVTQAVER
+255 LVAQAVER
-263 LRHEERVVCLPVRRT
+263 LRHEERVIC
-278 QTDEPETQGVA
+278 EPGPQGVA
-289 AYLASLYA
+289 VYLASLYA

-302 ARRLQ
+302 TRRLL
-307 ALAEGGEL
+307 ALTEGDAP
-315 PADIDIDRAIL
+315 PADIDIERAIL
-326 WAEQANRLHLAEQQ
+326 WAEQVNRLRLAEQQ
-340 KEAIRAALIRKLLVI
+340 KEAIREALIRKVLVI

-369 ILQILEKKHRRMLLC
+369 ILQILEKKHRLMLLC

-394 SEATGRE
+394 GEATGRQ

-432 VDEASMIDIVLMNS
+432 VDEASMIDVVLMNS
-446 LLKAIPPAAG
+446 LLKAIPVGAG

-479 ASGLVQVIR
+479 ASSLVQVIR

-509 RGEMPF
+509 HGDLPY
-515 CTDWEAQEQGDCYL
+515 CTDWEGQEQGDCYL

-541 ILELAARGLPTRHR
+541 ILELASSGLPQRHR
-555 VDTLEELQILSPM
+555 VDPLEELQILSPM
-568 QKGPIGA
+568 QKGPIGT

-601 RGDRVMQIRN
+601 LGDRVMQIRN

-618 NGDIGRIVT
+618 NGDIGRIVK

-638 FDDRHV
+638 FDDRQV

-650 LDELVLAYA
+650 LDELMLAYA
-659 VTIHKSQGSEY
+659 ITIHKSQGSEY
-670 PVVIIPVHTAHY
+670 PVVVIPVHTAHY
-682 VMLQRNLLYTAITRG
+682 VMLQRNLLYTALTRG
-697 RRLVVLVGTKKA
+697 KRLVVLVGTKKA
-709 IAIAVKNQKIQLRYT
+709 IAIAVKNHKIQLRYT
-724 GLVARLQKG
+724 GLVDRLQRG
-733 LSACNAET
+733 R
-741 GSQEPALSLQLSE
+741 QEPALSLTLSD

>member
-1 MPARSY
+1 
-7 DTLQGTLERITYVNE
+7 
-22 ENHYV
+22 
-27 VARLQV
+27 
-33 SGRRDLAT
+33 
-41 IVGNLPTV
+41 
-49 TPGETLK
+49 
-56 LTGEWIQHNR
+56 
-66 YGEQFKVE
+66 
-74 AFETI
+74 
-79 SPATLTG
+79 
-86 IEKYLGS
+86 
-93 GLIKGIG
+93 
-100 PIFAKRLVEVF
+100 
-111 GIDTLRIIEEEPSR
+111 
-125 LLTVDGIGEV
+125 
-135 RLHRIRTAWEEQ
+135 
-147 KEIRE
+147 
-152 VMVFLQG
+152 
-159 HGVSSAY
+159 
-166 AAKIFKAYGKS
+166 
-177 SIAVVQENPYRL
+177 
-189 AKDIY
+189 
-194 GIGFKTADR
+194 
-203 IAQAIG
+203 
-209 IEPHS
+209 
-214 PLRVEA
+214 
-220 GVIHVLN
+220 
-227 ELAGEGH
+227 
-234 VYYPLDGLT
+234 
-243 KASAGILEVDEE
+243 
-255 LVTQAVER
+255 
-263 LRHEERVVCLPVRRT
+263 
-278 QTDEPETQGVA
+278 
-289 AYLASLYA
+289 
-297 AEEGV
+297 
-302 ARRLQ
+302 
-307 ALAEGGEL
+307 
-315 PADIDIDRAIL
+315 
-326 WAEQANRLHLAEQQ
+326 
-340 KEAIRAALIRKLLVI
+340 
-355 TGGPGTGKTTILRC
+355 
-369 ILQILEKKHRRMLLC
+369 
-384 SPTGRAAKRM
+384 M

-426 DADLVI
+426 EADLVI
-432 VDEASMIDIVLMNS
+432 VDEASMIDVVLMNS
-446 LLKAIPPAAG
+446 LLKAISPAAG

-515 CTDWEAQEQGDCYL
+515 CVDWDEGSLSDCYL
-529 LAKQEA
+529 LVKEEA

-555 VDTLEELQILSPM
+555 VDPMEELQILSPM

-638 FDDRHV
+638 FDDRQV

-709 IAIAVKNQKIQLRYT
+709 VAIAVKNQKIQLRYT
-724 GLVARLQKG
+724 GLAGRLLKVSEQPP
-733 LSACNAET
+733 LSL
-741 GSQEPALSLQLSE
+741 ALSE

>member
-56 LTGEWIQHNR
+56 LTGEWIQHTK

-79 SPATLTG
+79 TPATLAG

-100 PIFAKRLVEVF
+100 PVFARRLVEAF
-111 GIDTLRIIEEEPSR
+111 GTDTLHIIEEEPSR

-135 RLHRIRTAWEEQ
+135 RLQRIRIAWEEQ

-152 VMVFLQG
+152 VMIFLQG

-177 SIAVVQENPYRL
+177 SIAIVQENPYRL

-209 IEPHS
+209 IEKHS

-227 ELAGEGH
+227 ELANEGH
-234 VYYPLDGLT
+234 VYYPHDDLT
-243 KASAGILEVDEE
+243 KASTGILEVDED

-263 LRHEERVVCLPVRRT
+263 LRREERVICLPVAFAT
-278 QTDEPETQGVA
+278 QTGEPAPQGTTV
-289 AYLASLYA
+289 YLASLHA

-302 ARRLQ
+302 ARRLLT
-307 ALAEGGEL
+307 LAEGGA
-315 PADIDIDRAIL
+315 PPPDIDIERAIL
-326 WAEQANRLHLAEQQ
+326 WVEQSNRLRLAEQQ
-340 KEAIRAALIRKLLVI
+340 QEAIREALIRKLLVI

-369 ILQILEKKHRRMLLC
+369 ILQILDKKHRRMLLC

-426 DADLVI
+426 EADLVI
-432 VDEASMIDIVLMNS
+432 VDEASMIDVVLMNS

-473 VLRDII
+473 ILRDII
-479 ASGLVQVIR
+479 ASSLVPVIR

-541 ILELAARGLPTRHR
+541 ILELASSGLPTRHR
-555 VDTLEELQILSPM
+555 VDPMEELQILTPM

-575 MQLNQALQ
+575 MHLNQALQ
-583 ALLNPSGP
+583 ALMNPSGP

-601 RGDRVMQIRN
+601 LGDRVMQIRN
-611 NYDKDVY
+611 NYEKDVY

-627 LDLEDREVTVR
+627 LDPEDREVTVR

-644 TYDFNE
+644 TYDWGE

-670 PVVIIPVHTAHY
+670 PAVIIPVHTTHY

-709 IAIAVKNQKIQLRYT
+709 IAIAVKNQKIQQRYT

-733 LSACNAET
+733 LCASTTQAA
-741 GSQEPALSLQLSE
+741 SQEPVLSL

>member
-1 MPARSY
+1 MPAQSY

-56 LTGEWIQHNR
+56 LTGEWVQHTR

-79 SPATLTG
+79 TPATVAG

-100 PIFAKRLVEVF
+100 PVFARRLVEAF

-152 VMVFLQG
+152 VMIFLQG

-166 AAKIFKAYGKS
+166 AAKIFKTYGKS
-177 SIAVVQENPYRL
+177 SITIVQENPYRL

-234 VYYPLDGLT
+234 VYYPLDALT
-243 KASAGILEVDEE
+243 KASVSILEVDED

-263 LRHEERVVCLPVRRT
+263 LRHEERVICLPVRDRT
-278 QTDEPETQGVA
+278 QTGEPGPQGVA
-289 AYLASLYA
+289 VYLASLYA

-307 ALAEGGEL
+307 TLAEGGAL
-315 PADIDIDRAIL
+315 PTDIDIERAIL
-326 WAEQANRLHLAEQQ
+326 WSEQVNRLSLAEQQ
-340 KEAIRAALIRKLLVI
+340 KEAIREALIRKLLVI

-417 FKRDQHRPL
+417 FKRDHHRPL
-426 DADLVI
+426 EADLVI
-432 VDEASMIDIVLMNS
+432 VDEASMIDVVLMNS
-446 LLKAIPPAAG
+446 LLKAIPPDAG

-479 ASGLVQVIR
+479 ASSLVPVIR

-515 CTDWEAQEQGDCYL
+515 CADWEAQERGDCYL

-541 ILELAARGLPTRHR
+541 ILELASSGLPTRHR
-555 VDTLEELQILSPM
+555 VDPLEELQILSPM

-575 MQLNQALQ
+575 MQLNQVLQ

-611 NYDKDVY
+611 NYEKDVY
-618 NGDIGRIVT
+618 NGDIGRIIK

-638 FDDRHV
+638 FDDRPV

-709 IAIAVKNQKIQLRYT
+709 IAIAVKNQKIQQRYT
-724 GLVARLQKG
+724 GLVARLQNG
-733 LSACNAET
+733 LCVCPVGAT
-741 GSQEPALSLQLSE
+741 GRSPLPSE

>member
-33 SGRRDLAT
+33 PGRRDLAT

-56 LTGEWIQHNR
+56 LTGEWVQHNR

-74 AFETI
+74 TFETI
-79 SPATLTG
+79 TPATLTG
-86 IEKYLGS
+86 IEKYLSS

-100 PIFAKRLVEVF
+100 PIFAKRLVEIF
-111 GIDTLRIIEEEPSR
+111 GVDTLHIIEQEPSR
-125 LLTVDGIGEV
+125 LLTVEGIGEV
-135 RLHRIRTAWEEQ
+135 RLQRIQAAWEEQ

-152 VMVFLQG
+152 VMIFLQG

-177 SIAVVQENPYRL
+177 SIAIVQENPYRL

-209 IEPHS
+209 IEKQS

-227 ELAGEGH
+227 ELAEEGN
-234 VYYPLDGLT
+234 VYYPLDALT
-243 KASAGILEVDEE
+243 KAAADILEVDED
-255 LVTQAVER
+255 LVSQAVER
-263 LRHEERVVCLPVRRT
+263 LQHEQRIVC
-278 QTDEPETQGVA
+278 EPGPQGVA
-289 AYLASLYA
+289 VYLASLYA

-307 ALAEGGEL
+307 VLAEGGVL
-315 PADIDIDRAIL
+315 PPDIDIERAIL
-326 WAEQANRLHLAEQQ
+326 WVGQTNRLSLAEQQ
-340 KEAIRAALIRKLLVI
+340 QEAIRQALQQKLLII

-369 ILQILEKKHRRMLLC
+369 ILQILEKKHRQILLC

-426 DADLVI
+426 EADLVI
-432 VDEASMIDIVLMNS
+432 VDEASMIDVVLMNS

-479 ASGLVQVIR
+479 VSSLVPVIR

-515 CTDWEAQEQGDCYL
+515 CTDWETQEQGDCYL
-529 LAKQEA
+529 LVKQEA
-535 LEVQAA
+535 LEIQTA
-541 ILELAARGLPTRHR
+541 ILELASSGLLARHR
-555 VDTLEELQILSPM
+555 VDPMEQLQILSPM

-575 MQLNQALQ
+575 IQLNQALQ
-583 ALLNPSGP
+583 AILNPSGP

-601 RGDRVMQIRN
+601 LGDRVMQIRN

-618 NGDIGRIVT
+618 NGDIGRIVK
-627 LDLEDREVTVR
+627 LDPEDREVTVR
-638 FDDRHV
+638 IDDRHV

-650 LDELVLAYA
+650 LDELMLAYA

-670 PVVIIPVHTAHY
+670 PVVVIPVHTAHY

-697 RRLVVLVGTKKA
+697 RHVVVLVGTKKA
-709 IAIAVKNQKIQLRYT
+709 IAIAVKNQKIQQRYT
-724 GLVARLQKG
+724 GLADRLLKECRQPIPS
-733 LSACNAET
+733 L
-741 GSQEPALSLQLSE
+741 ALSEWSNQ

>member
-33 SGRRDLAT
+33 PGRRDLAT

-79 SPATLTG
+79 APATLTG

-100 PIFAKRLVEVF
+100 PIFARRLVEAF
-111 GIDTLRIIEEEPSR
+111 DIDTLRIIEEEPSR

-135 RLHRIRTAWEEQ
+135 RLQRIRIAWEEQ

-152 VMVFLQG
+152 VMIFLQG

-166 AAKIFKAYGKS
+166 AAKIFKTYGKS
-177 SIAVVQENPYRL
+177 SIAIVQENPYRL

-220 GVIHVLN
+220 GVIHALN

-243 KASAGILEVDEE
+243 KASAGILEVDED

-263 LRHEERVVCLPVRRT
+263 LRHEERAVC
-278 QTDEPETQGVA
+278 EPGPQGVA
-289 AYLASLYA
+289 VYLASLYA

-302 ARRLQ
+302 TRRLL
-307 ALAEGGEL
+307 ALAEEGDAP
-315 PADIDIDRAIL
+315 PADIDIERAIL
-326 WAEQANRLHLAEQQ
+326 WAEQVNKLRLAEQQ
-340 KEAIRAALIRKLLVI
+340 KEAIREALIRKVLVI

-394 SEATGRE
+394 SEATGRQ

-426 DADLVI
+426 EADLVI
-432 VDEASMIDIVLMNS
+432 VDEASMIDVVLMNS
-446 LLKAIPPAAG
+446 LLKAIPVGAG

-509 RGEMPF
+509 HGDLPY
-515 CTDWEAQEQGDCYL
+515 CTDWESREQGDCYL
-529 LAKQEA
+529 LAKNEA
-535 LEVQAA
+535 EEVQAA
-541 ILELAARGLPTRHR
+541 ILELASSGLPQRHR
-555 VDTLEELQILSPM
+555 VDPLEELQILSPM
-568 QKGPIGA
+568 QKGPIGV

-601 RGDRVMQIRN
+601 LGDRVMQIRN
-611 NYDKDVY
+611 NYEKDVY
-618 NGDIGRIVT
+618 NGDIGRIVK
-627 LDLEDREVTVR
+627 LDLEDREVAVR
-638 FDDRHV
+638 FDDRQV

-670 PVVIIPVHTAHY
+670 PVVVIPVHTAHY
-682 VMLQRNLLYTAITRG
+682 VMLQRNLLYTALTRG
-697 RRLVVLVGTKKA
+697 KRLVVLVGTKKA
-709 IAIAVKNQKIQLRYT
+709 IAIAVKNHKIQLRYT
-724 GLVARLQKG
+724 GLVDRLQRG
-733 LSACNAET
+733 R
-741 GSQEPALSLQLSE
+741 QEPALSLTLAD

>member
-1 MPARSY
+1 MTVRTY
-7 DTLQGTLERITYVNE
+7 ITLQGTLERITYVNE

-33 SGRRDLAT
+33 PGRRELAT
-41 IVGNLPTV
+41 IVGNLPSV

-56 LTGEWIQHNR
+56 LTGEWTLHTK

-74 AFETI
+74 SFETI
-79 SPATLTG
+79 TPATVAG

-100 PIFAKRLVEVF
+100 PVFAKRLVETF
-111 GIDTLRIIEEEPSR
+111 GAETLRIIEDESSR
-125 LLTVDGIGEV
+125 LLTVNGIGEV
-135 RLHRIRTAWEEQ
+135 RLQRIRTAWEEQ
-147 KEIRE
+147 KEIRD
-152 VMVFLQG
+152 VMIFLQG

-166 AAKIFKAYGKS
+166 AAKIFRTYGKS

-189 AKDIY
+189 AQDIY

-203 IAQAIG
+203 IAQALG
-209 IEPHS
+209 VDQQS

-227 ELAGEGH
+227 ELAEEGH
-234 VYYPLDGLT
+234 VYFPFDGLV
-243 KASAGILEVDEE
+243 KESATILEVEPV

-263 LRHEERVVCLPVRRT
+263 LRQEQRVVCH
-278 QTDEPETQGVA
+278 EGPEVMA
-289 AYLASLYA
+289 VYLASLHA

-302 ARRLQ
+302 ARSLL
-307 ALAEGGEL
+307 ALAEGGAP
-315 PADIDIDRAIL
+315 PADIDIERAIL
-326 WAEQANRLHLAEQQ
+326 WVEQANRLPLAEEQ
-340 KEAIRAALIRKLLVI
+340 KEAIRQAIQRKLLVI
-355 TGGPGTGKTTILRC
+355 TGGPGTGKTTILKC
-369 ILQILEKKHRRMLLC
+369 IIQILEKKQRRIVLC

-401 AKTIHRLLE
+401 AKTVHRLLE

-417 FKRDQHRPL
+417 FKRDQQRPL
-426 DADLVI
+426 EADLVI
-432 VDEASMIDIVLMNS
+432 VDEASMVDVVLMNS
-446 LLKAIPPAAG
+446 LLKAIPSVAG

-479 ASGLVQVIR
+479 ASGLVRVIC
-488 LSEIFRQAR
+488 LTEIFRQAR

-509 RGEMPF
+509 RGEFPF
-515 CTDWEAQEQGDCYL
+515 CADWEGKERSDCYF
-529 LAKQEA
+529 LAKEEA
-535 LEVQAA
+535 QEVQAA
-541 ILELAARGLPTRHR
+541 ILELAARGLPKRHR
-555 VDTLEELQILSPM
+555 VDPMEELQILSPM

-591 ELLRAGRLYR
+591 ELLRGGRLYR
-601 RGDRVMQIRN
+601 LGDRVMQTRN
-611 NYDKDVY
+611 NYGKDVY
-618 NGDIGRIVT
+618 NGDIGRIAK
-627 LDLEDREVTVR
+627 LDQEEREVTVR
-638 FDDRHV
+638 FDDRQV

-659 VTIHKSQGSEY
+659 VTVHKSQGSEY
-670 PVVIIPVHTAHY
+670 PAVIIPVHTAHY

-697 RRLVVLVGTKKA
+697 KRLAVLVGTKKA
-709 IAIAVKNQKIQLRYT
+709 VAIAVKNHKIQLRYT
-724 GLVARLQKG
+724 GLARQLQQRRPDEPSCHSERSK
-733 LSACNAET
+733 AE
-741 GSQEPALSLQLSE
+741 